1 MNEPVNPYAAPAAPH
16 HLADEIDVQTPVE
29 PAGQGARFANLVID
43 NLAQFVISFVF
54 GIAVVIIG
62 GERGAAFLNET
73 PGLVIGLP
81 ILLAYYFVFEA
92 TTSRTLGKL
101 ITGTKVVNAD
111 GRTPTIG
118 QIAGRTFC
126 RLIPFEPFS
135 FLGTPARGWHDSITK
150 TFVVKAR

>member
-1 MNEPVNPYAAPAAPH
+1 MNEPENPYASPRAPQ
-16 HLADEIDVQTPVE
+16 HLAEEIDVRTPVA
-29 PAGQGARFANLVID
+29 PAGQGARFANLIID

-54 GIAVVIIG
+54 GIVVVVIG
-62 GERGAAFLNET
+62 GERGVAFLNET

-101 ITGTKVVNAD
+101 ITGTKVVNAQ

-126 RLIPFEPFS
+126 RLIPFEAFS
-135 FLGTPARGWHDSITK
+135 FFGTPPRGWHDSIPK